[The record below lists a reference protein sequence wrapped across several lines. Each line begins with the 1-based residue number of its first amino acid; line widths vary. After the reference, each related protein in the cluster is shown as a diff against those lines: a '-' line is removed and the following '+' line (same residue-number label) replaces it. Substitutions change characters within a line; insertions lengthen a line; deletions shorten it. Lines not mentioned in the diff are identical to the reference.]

1 MQSIKIER
9 KNSITISLP
18 SNQLPYTRTTIP
30 TVLNK
35 SKYVFHI
42 SVTNYL
48 LNLFD
53 KIFDICFNELMLVY
67 LLLNDIYY
75 YVNIILKV
83 EKNTQ
88 MTTLSDWL
96 YNVTA
101 IFKNGERYRA
111 NNYRPVSLTGL
122 CCKVQEHIIISSILK
137 HLDAHHILTDLLT
150 RI

>member
-1 MQSIKIER
+1 LQSIKIER

-18 SNQLPYTRTTIP
+18 SNQLPYTTIH

-88 MTTLSDWL
+88 MTTLSD
-96 YNVTA
+96 
-101 IFKNGERYRA
+101 
-111 NNYRPVSLTGL
+111 
-122 CCKVQEHIIISSILK
+122 
-137 HLDAHHILTDLLT
+137 
-150 RI
+150 